1 MIKYKLFAIA
11 SVFALGLT
19 SCGDFGDTNI
29 DPEHLNEGNVP
40 MAMLFTNGQHQSLGT
55 DWDIWRNSC
64 IHASQWIQHMT
75 SIQWWEDYGRY
86 TWSDAYSGAY
96 WDTYSGDR
104 GAMRD
109 ITTAYD
115 SWKDADGMALDWNIA
130 RVMRVYAFSKMTD
143 LYGDIP
149 YSQAGRPGEYSYPEY
164 DTQESI
170 YKSMLQELDEA
181 QANLNSGVAQMKAH
195 DVYFQGDAASWKR
208 FANSLM
214 LRLAMRLVKV
224 DEATAK
230 SYAAKAVSNGL
241 ITSNDQNVKLDHP
254 GGVTTNDS
262 SEPFAKI
269 NAHEDKEFFL
279 SKTFVDILK
288 SSSDPRLALIATVCE
303 NPDISVQSSDYEY
316 GNSDPAIQHG
326 LPSGGYSNGPSSP
339 YFIGKVDARF
349 DSEKGNIYHDKPGD
363 AGVHFKSRFSVPNR
377 YTYSDPEAP
386 TFIVTNAQTQLL
398 LAEAALRGYIS
409 GNAGA
414 FFEAGIR
421 AAMAQFSQFPSKGA
435 STLVDTYLTPAAVD
449 AYVASQTAAFAT
461 ASAEG
466 KKEMINIQYW
476 INSFGDEYE
485 AFANWRRSGYP
496 TLEASP
502 FCIGTANADGNSQS
516 KGIPSRFR
524 YPTSEDQINTTNYQA
539 AVSRLSGG
547 DRFDSRIWWDK

>member
-1 MIKYKLFAIA
+1 MKKYKVLAIA

-40 MAMLFTNGQHQSLGT
+40 VAMLFTNGQHQALGS

-115 SWKDADGMALDWNIA
+115 TWKDQEGMSIDWNIA

-170 YKSMLQELDEA
+170 YKSMLAELDEA
-181 QANLNSGVAQMKAH
+181 QANLNSGTAQMKSQ

-224 DEATAK
+224 DEGTAK
-230 SYAAKAVSNGL
+230 TYAAKALANGL
-241 ITSNDQNVKLDHP
+241 ITSNDENVKLDHP

-262 SEPFAKI
+262 AEPFAKI

-279 SKTFVDILK
+279 SKTFVDILVNTG
-288 SSSDPRLALIATVCE
+288 DPRLSLIATVCE
-303 NPDISVQSSDYEY
+303 NPDISVQSADYEY
-316 GNSDPAIQHG
+316 GDSNPLIQQG

-339 YFIGKVDARF
+339 YFIGQVDDRF
-349 DSEKGNIYHDKPGD
+349 DKEVGNIYHDEPGD

-398 LAEAALRGYIS
+398 LAEAAIRGYVS
-409 GNAGA
+409 GDAA
-414 FFEAGIR
+414 AYFEAGIR

-435 STLVDTYLTPAAVD
+435 ASLADLWLNQVAVD
-449 AYVASQTAAFAT
+449 AYVLTQKEAFEAAD
-461 ASAEG
+461 AEG
-466 KKEMINIQYW
+466 KKELINIQYW

-496 TLEASP
+496 VLQDSP
-502 FCIGTANADGNSQS
+502 FCVGTPNADGNSAS
-516 KGIPSRFR
+516 KGIPRRFR

-547 DRFDSRIWWDK
+547 DRFDSRVWWDK

>member
-1 MIKYKLFAIA
+1 MKKYKVFAIA

-40 MAMLFTNGQHQSLGT
+40 VAMLFSNGQHQALGS

-115 SWKDADGMALDWNIA
+115 KWKEEAGMTIDWNIA

-149 YSQAGRPGEYSYPEY
+149 YSQAGRPGLYSYPEY

-170 YKSMLQELDEA
+170 YKSMLTELDEA
-181 QANLNSGVAQMKAH
+181 QANLGSGTAQMKSH

-224 DEATAK
+224 DEGTAK
-230 SYAAKAVSNGL
+230 TYAAKALANGL
-241 ITSNDQNVKLDHP
+241 ITTTAQNVKLDHP

-262 SEPFAKI
+262 AEPFAKI
-269 NAHEDKEFFL
+269 NAHEDKEFFM
-279 SKTFVDILK
+279 SKTFIDILK
-288 SSSDPRLALIATVCE
+288 ESNDPRLALIATVCT
-303 NPDISVQSSDYEY
+303 NPDISVQSADYEY
-316 GNSDPAIQHG
+316 GNSDPAIQQG

-339 YFIGKVDARF
+339 YFIGKVDSRF
-349 DSEKGNIYHDKPGD
+349 DASEGNIYHDTPGD

-409 GNAGA
+409 GDAA
-414 FFEAGIR
+414 TYFEAGIR
-421 AAMAQFSQFPSKGA
+421 AAMEQFGQFPSKGA
-435 STLVDTYLTPAAVD
+435 STLVDTYLTADAVD
-449 AYVASQTAAFAT
+449 AYVAAQKTAFVAADT
-461 ASAEG
+461 EA
-466 KKEMINIQYW
+466 KKEMINTQYW

-496 TLEASP
+496 ALEASP

-516 KGIPSRFR
+516 KGIPRRFR

>member
-1 MIKYKLFAIA
+1 MKRYKVLAFA

-40 MAMLFTNGQHQSLGT
+40 TAMLFSNGQHQALGS
-55 DWDIWRNSC
+55 DWDIWRNAC
-64 IHASQWIQHMT
+64 IHSSQWIQHMT

-115 SWKDADGMALDWNIA
+115 TWKDADGMQIDWNIA

-149 YSQAGRPGEYSYPEY
+149 YSQAGRPSEYSYPEY

-170 YKSMLQELDEA
+170 YKSMLAELDEA
-181 QANLNSGVAQMKAH
+181 QANLGSGTAQMKSQ

-224 DEATAK
+224 DEGTAK
-230 SYAAKAVSNGL
+230 SYAAKALANGL
-241 ITSNDQNVKLDHP
+241 ITSNDENVKLDHP

-262 SEPFAKI
+262 AEPFAKI
-269 NAHEDKEFFL
+269 NAHADKEFFM
-279 SKTFVDILK
+279 SKTFIDILK
-288 SSSDPRLALIATVCE
+288 NSNDPRLALIATVCE
-303 NPDISVQSSDYEY
+303 NPDISVQSSEYEY
-316 GNSDPAIQHG
+316 GNCDPAIQQG

-339 YFIGKVDARF
+339 YFIGNVDSRF
-349 DSEKGNIYHDKPGD
+349 DASEGNIYHDTPGD

-386 TFIVTNAQTQLL
+386 TFIVTYAQTQLL
-398 LAEAALRGYIS
+398 LAEAAVRGYVS
-409 GNAGA
+409 GSAA
-414 FFEAGIR
+414 TYFENGVR
-421 AAMAQFSQFPSKGA
+421 AAMAQFSQFPKA
-435 STLVDTYLTPAAVD
+435 SSLINTYLTDDAVNT
-449 AYVASQTAAFAT
+449 YVAAQVADFNAA
-461 ASAEG
+461 SDEV
-466 KKEMINIQYW
+466 KKEMINTQYW
-476 INSFGDEYE
+476 INAFGDEYE

-496 TLEASP
+496 TLVASP
-502 FCIGTANADGNSQS
+502 FCLGTANADGNSQS
-516 KGIPSRFR
+516 QGIPRRFR
-524 YPTSEDQINTTNYQA
+524 YPTSENQINTANYSA
-539 AVSRLSGG
+539 AVARISGG
-547 DRFDSRIWWDK
+547 DRFDSRVWWDK

>member
-1 MIKYKLFAIA
+1 MKKYKVLALA
-11 SVFALGLT
+11 SVFTLGLT

-40 MAMLFTNGQHQSLGT
+40 MAMLFSNGQHQALGS
-55 DWDIWRNSC
+55 DWDIWRNAC
-64 IHASQWIQHMT
+64 IHSAQWIQHLT

-109 ITTAYD
+109 LTTAYD
-115 SWKDADGMALDWNIA
+115 AWQGQEGYEIDWNIA

-149 YSQAGRPGEYSYPEY
+149 YSQAGRPALYSYPEY

-170 YKSMLQELDEA
+170 YKSMLAELDEA
-181 QANLNSGVAQMKAH
+181 QANLGSGTAKMKSQ
-195 DVYFQGDAASWKR
+195 DLYFQGDAASWKR

-230 SYAAKAVSNGL
+230 QYAAKAQANGL
-241 ITSNDQNVKLDHP
+241 ITDNAQNVKLDHP
-254 GGVTTNDS
+254 GGTTTNDS
-262 SEPFAKI
+262 AEPFAKI
-269 NAHEDKEFFL
+269 NAHEDKEFFM
-279 SKTFVDILK
+279 SKTFIDVLK
-288 SSSDPRLALIATVCE
+288 ESADPRLALIATVCE
-303 NPDISVQSSDYEY
+303 NPDISVQSADYQY
-316 GNSDPAIQHG
+316 GNSDPAIQQG

-339 YFIGKVDARF
+339 YFIGQVDDRF
-349 DSEKGNIYHDKPGD
+349 DKSEGNIYHDTPGD

-398 LAEAALRGYIS
+398 LSEAAVRGYVSGDAAAYFEAAL
-409 GNAGA
+409 
-414 FFEAGIR
+414 R

-435 STLVDTYLTPAAVD
+435 STLVDTYLTDDAVNTYVSNMMTLFNAAD
-449 AYVASQTAAFAT
+449 NA
-461 ASAEG
+461 G
-466 KKEMINIQYW
+466 KIGMINIQYW

-485 AFANWRRSGYP
+485 SFANWRRSGWP
-496 TLEASP
+496 VLTESP
-502 FCIGTANADGNSQS
+502 FCSGKPQADGNSAS
-516 KGIPSRFR
+516 NGIPRRFR
-524 YPTSEDQINTTNYQA
+524 YPTSEDQINTANYQA

-547 DRFDSRIWWDK
+547 DRFDSRVWWDK

>member
-1 MIKYKLFAIA
+1 MKKYKVLALA

-40 MAMLFTNGQHQSLGT
+40 MAMLFSNGQHQALGS

-115 SWKDADGMALDWNIA
+115 AWKDKAGYEIDWNIA

-149 YSQAGRPGEYSYPEY
+149 YSQAGRPGQYSYPEY
-164 DTQESI
+164 DTQEAI
-170 YKSMLQELDEA
+170 YKSMLAELDEA
-181 QANLNSGVAQMKAH
+181 QANLGSGTANMKSQ
-195 DVYFQGDAASWKR
+195 DIYFQGDAASWKR

-224 DEATAK
+224 DESTAK
-230 SYAAKAVSNGL
+230 SYTAKAVANGL
-241 ITSNDQNVKLDHP
+241 ITATSQNVKLDHP

-262 SEPFAKI
+262 AEPFAKI
-269 NAHEDKEFFL
+269 NAHEDKEFFM
-279 SKTFVDILK
+279 SKTFIDILAN
-288 SSSDPRLALIATVCE
+288 SADPRLSLIATVCE
-303 NPDISVQSSDYEY
+303 NPDISVQSSSYEY
-316 GNSDPAIQHG
+316 GNSDPSIQQG

-339 YFIGKVDARF
+339 YFIGQVDDRF
-349 DSEKGNIYHDKPGD
+349 DASEGNIYHDKPGD

-386 TFIVTNAQTQLL
+386 TFIVTYAQTQLL
-398 LAEAALRGYIS
+398 LAEAAIRGYVS
-409 GNAGA
+409 GDAA
-414 FFEAGIR
+414 SYFEAGIR
-421 AAMAQFSQFPSKGA
+421 AAMEQFSQFPSKGA
-435 STLVDTYLTPAAVD
+435 STLIDTYLTADAVD
-449 AYVASQTAAFAT
+449 KYVAAQKEEFAK
-461 ASAEG
+461 ASTDG
-466 KKEMINIQYW
+466 KLEKINVQYW

-502 FCIGTANADGNSQS
+502 FCSGTAKADGNSAS
-516 KGIPSRFR
+516 KGIPRRFR

-547 DRFDSRIWWDK
+547 DRFDSRVWWDK